1 MPSLEEL
8 QDEIKQRTD
17 QIERVEADL
26 KFLVGCENITPCTYI
41 PKDKMDHEEY
51 QATML
56 EHKRKIDSLQSSITA
71 STESLTTMQKPYKA
85 ANCSFLLLVEVMKTH
100 SAQTKSMPKPASP
113 TVISSNPPSPSTLL
127 SLSNPRARWNLRCLK
142 PMRPSALPR
151 LQWRISSEP
160 T

>member
-8 QDEIKQRTD
+8 QDEIKQCTD

-56 EHKRKIDSLQSSITA
+56 EHKRKIDSLQSS
-71 STESLTTMQKPYKA
+71 TETTMQKPHNKVTNNFFGGGMGAMYADQKHAQARESYCNFLKSTKPINA
-85 ANCSFLLLVEVMKTH
+85 AEFIQSKGVLESEMFEAYEALRTAQIAVADFKRANLAKT
-100 SAQTKSMPKPASP
+100 
-113 TVISSNPPSPSTLL
+113 
-127 SLSNPRARWNLRCLK
+127 
-142 PMRPSALPR
+142 
-151 LQWRISSEP
+151 
-160 T
+160 

>member
-1 MPSLEEL
+1 MPPATAMPSLEEL

-56 EHKRKIDSLQSSITA
+56 KHKREIDSLQ
-71 STESLTTMQKPYKA
+71 
-85 ANCSFLLLVEVMKTH
+85 
-100 SAQTKSMPKPASP
+100 
-113 TVISSNPPSPSTLL
+113 
-127 SLSNPRARWNLRCLK
+127 
-142 PMRPSALPR
+142 
-151 LQWRISSEP
+151 
-160 T
+160 